1 MKRKFLV
8 IILVSCLLMTS
19 CIGAPAKKV
28 TTTPSTLINRVST
41 LEDAVANLNNSI
53 TQLVSGDSTYQFIL
67 QNNIIHV
74 QLPSGSNSVQ
84 LNIYAIPQTQIK
96 LTKTDYDDAFK
107 EACSANYINISYVPL
122 LTWDGTN
129 YYVSEMLCHSTN
141 YILTSVVQNVQIP
154 FKTTVPCNSFI
165 EVLKKIQ

>member
-28 TTTPSTLINRVST
+28 TTTPSTLINRVSI
-41 LEDAVANLNNSI
+41 LEDAVANLSNSM
-53 TQLVSGDSTYQFIL
+53 TQLVSGDSTYSFVL
-67 QNNIIHV
+67 KNNIIQV
-74 QLPSGSNSVQ
+74 QLPVGSDSIQ
-84 LNIYAIPQTQIK
+84 LDIHAIPQTLIK
-96 LTKTDYDDAFK
+96 LKSTDYDSAFK

>member
-1 MKRKFLV
+1 M
-8 IILVSCLLMTS
+8 ITPIADGVS
-19 CIGAPAKKV
+19 
-28 TTTPSTLINRVST
+28 STFAIPNTFVVN
-41 LEDAVANLNNSI
+41 D
-53 TQLVSGDSTYQFIL
+53 GDEFIL
-67 QNNIIHV
+67 RQSTSEGAIA
-74 QLPSGSNSVQ
+74 PSS
-84 LNIYAIPQTQIK
+84 
-96 LTKTDYDDAFK
+96 TDYDSAFK

>member
-8 IILVSCLLMTS
+8 IILISSLLMVG

-41 LEDAVANLNNSI
+41 LEDAVVSLNNSI

-84 LNIYAIPQTQIK
+84 LNIYAIPQNQIK
-96 LTKTDYDDAFK
+96 LTKTDYDNAFK
-107 EACSANYINISYVPL
+107 EACSADYINISYVPL

-129 YYVSEMLCHSTN
+129 YYVTEMLCHSTK
-141 YILTSVVQNVQIP
+141 YTLTNDVQNVQFNYSTRIP
-154 FKTTVPCNSFI
+154 CDTYI
-165 EVLKKIQ
+165 GVLEKIP